1 MDAEWMVCGGVIIH
15 KYNVNN
21 NTPDFQQKNGVMET
35 SAELS
40 LFNQTWQILA
50 STSEPIRCQLEL

>member
-40 LFNQTWQILA
+40 LFNQT
-50 STSEPIRCQLEL
+50 